1 LPEASTLELTP
12 TLPAPAHASPA
23 PAPALP
29 HLQTLLDEQESPL
42 IEWPRYSCA
51 LGAQQTVVAIRRA
64 APILHSGPGCST
76 KVQALIGQGEGYAGG
91 STIPCT
97 NSGETEVIYGG
108 ESRLREV
115 IDGSF
120 KVIDADLYVVLT
132 GCTTD
137 IVGDDV
143 GGVVGEYQLEG
154 RPVVYVET
162 GGFKSNNYVSHE
174 LVVNSIIDQYVEP
187 NKTNGGVK
195 PGLVNVFASV
205 PYQDPFWNGNLE
217 EYKRILEGIGLEVNI
232 LFGED
237 SGGVTEWLSIPEAQ
251 FNIVVGAW
259 VGLEIARHLKELYGT
274 PFVHFPYFPLGARD
288 TTAFLRQ
295 VIDAVDFDEPGRAR
309 ADAFIRGEERKFYAH
324 IDTLMDFL
332 LEFRYALPRRL
343 YTLLDASYALGFT
356 RFLLNEVGILPA
368 QQFVLDNTPERYQ
381 EEIRKR
387 FSEVSHLGLR
397 SAEVAFLADAGLA
410 HDLIRTDA
418 GVGPSVCDAGVKSRV
433 RDGGVEG
440 VADAESRAG
449 VEGAASAKSRGG
461 IDVGGSGSG
470 SDGSRTLIVGSSWER
485 QLAADI
491 GADLLIISVPVVYRL
506 VLGAPVIGY
515 RGAIR
520 VIEDLY
526 TQVLNTFR

>member
-1 LPEASTLELTP
+1 MSKRTEAVEAIGSSGSSGSLQSLE
-12 TLPAPAHASPA
+12 SW
-23 PAPALP
+23 
-29 HLQTLLDEQESPL
+29 ESPL

-64 APILHSGPGCST
+64 VPILHSGPGCST

-97 NSGETEVIYGG
+97 NAGETEVIYGG
-108 ESRLREV
+108 EDRLREV

-143 GGVVGEYQLEG
+143 ASVVGDYQFEG
-154 RPVVYVET
+154 RPVVFTET
-162 GGFKSNNYVSHE
+162 GGFKSSNYVSHE
-174 LVVNSIIDQYVEP
+174 LVVNNIIDQYVDT
-187 NKTNGGVK
+187 NKGGGGKVR

-217 EYKRILEGIGLEVNI
+217 EYKRILEGIGFEVNI

-237 SGGVTEWLSIPEAQ
+237 SGGVGEWLTIPEAQ
-251 FNIVVGAW
+251 TNIVIGAW
-259 VGLEIARHLKELYGT
+259 TGLEIARHLEERYGT
-274 PFVHFPYFPLGARD
+274 PFIHFPYFPIGARD

-295 VIDAVDFDEPGRAR
+295 VLDAVNPGEQKRAR
-309 ADAFIRGEERKFYAH
+309 AEAFIGREERKFYAH

-343 YTLLDASYALGFT
+343 YTLLDASYSLGFT

-368 QQFVLDNTPERYQ
+368 RQFVLDNTPEQYH
-381 EEIRKR
+381 EAIRER
-387 FSEVSHLGLR
+387 FSKISHLGLHT
-397 SAEVAFLADAGLA
+397 AEVVFLTDAGLA
-410 HDLIRTDA
+410 HDLIRLEAGIEPATH
-418 GVGPSVCDAGVKSRV
+418 GVGG
-433 RDGGVEG
+433 
-440 VADAESRAG
+440 
-449 VEGAASAKSRGG
+449 GG
-461 IDVGGSGSG
+461 INIGGSGSG
-470 SDGSRTLIVGSSWER
+470 SDGSRALIIGSSWER
-485 QLAADI
+485 QLATDI
-491 GADLLIISVPVVYRL
+491 GADLFIASVPLVYRL
-506 VLGAPVIGY
+506 VLGATIIGY
-515 RGAIR
+515 RGGIR

-526 TQVLNTFR
+526 TKVLDTFR